1 MTLWPLPSRPICNN
15 QTLEFFGCGTENNA
29 NPLPRCSRQDTDH
42 LQCLCGLWIW
52 RFPFPCYP
60 ENKRFQL
67 GGTNLPKSSSRHPP
81 DAESLVFSCCCTGQP
96 WLGDTGAGSPCEHG
110 FTSPCRQWCWVI
122 YLKSRPQGAWP
133 EPRLS
138 RLTLFAQDLWGTARD
153 YGEVSQR
160 SWFQAFFHQTAPT
173 SLLFKDFFFFFM
185 WTGLLLAGNFLGK
198 TFLFVHR
205 GTAALKLLLPAWF
218 LLWPEPCSEQDCD
231 LFSLDKLNDEKK
243 KSQHFFFFFF

>member
-15 QTLEFFGCGTENNA
+15 QTLEFFGRGTENNA

-42 LQCLCGLWIW
+42 LQCLGGLWIW

-60 ENKRFQL
+60 ENKHFQL

-81 DAESLVFSCCCTGQP
+81 DAESVVFSCCCTGQP

-138 RLTLFAQDLWGTARD
+138 RLTLFAQDHWGTARD

-173 SLLFKDFFFFFM
+173 SLLFKDFFFSC
-185 WTGLLLAGNFLGK
+185 GQASSLLGIFWEKPSFLCIE
-198 TFLFVHR
+198 
-205 GTAALKLLLPAWF
+205 ALLPLNCSCLRGSRCGQNLVLNKTVTFF
-218 LLWPEPCSEQDCD
+218 L
-231 LFSLDKLNDEKK
+231 
-243 KSQHFFFFFF
+243 